1 MQNKGRSAYAT
12 RYPDDDI
19 MKVAVIGC
27 APSEII
33 SACHLTISRLTE
45 EGHRIY
51 AIIVPSNASK
61 SSSSFSEIAKVPK
74 LATIGIT
81 QTFLIE
87 KFDYSAITQVNADAV
102 NSYIKHVEPSLVIMP
117 SWKSS
122 NHMRRI
128 LARVSLIACRGIG
141 AILIYELDTNNIGF
155 VPNVLFEASVEPGS
169 TQRANNIVETI
180 TTTSVVQDGMEM
192 KKKKK
197 TFTNNSMLENKD
209 SKTISCEVLEE
220 KFESR
225 RTLLLEEKGLF

>member
-1 MQNKGRSAYAT
+1 
-12 RYPDDDI
+12 

-33 SACHLTISRLTE
+33 SACHLTISRLTK

-51 AIIVPSNASK
+51 AIIFPSNASE
-61 SSSSFSEIAKVPK
+61 SSSSYFSEIAKVPK

-87 KFDYSAITQVNADAV
+87 KFDYSAITQVKADAL

-117 SWKSS
+117 SWKSP

-141 AILIYELDTNNIGF
+141 TILIYELDNNNIGF
-155 VPNVLFEASVEPGS
+155 VPNVIFEASVEPGS
-169 TQRANNIVETI
+169 IQRANNIVETTI
-180 TTTSVVQDGMEM
+180 TTSIVQDGMEM
-192 KKKKK
+192 KKKK
-197 TFTNNSMLENKD
+197 TFTNNSILENKD

-220 KFESR
+220 KFESH